1 MMKIVS
7 KFEHLKPKLPYLEQP
22 ECYVSE
28 PILFLD
34 GQPTAWLFVF
44 NDGEYVTSYAQHFK
58 SGFSLKQVGFDGDL
72 NDFIDEFCIRCMQD
86 LSVE

>member
-1 MMKIVS
+1 MVKTVS

-22 ECYVSE
+22 ECSVSQ

-34 GQPTAWLFVF
+34 DQPTAWLFVF
-44 NDGEYVTSYAQHFK
+44 NDGKYDVTYAQHFK

-72 NDFIDEFCIRCMQD
+72 GHFIDEFCIRCMQE
-86 LSVE
+86 LS